1 MVWGK
6 VMEARANLCTHSMNQ
21 DSSHLL
27 RVLNELEENLDDLH
41 SVHEEHVNLKIL

>member
-1 MVWGK
+1 
-6 VMEARANLCTHSMNQ
+6 MEARANLCTHSMSQ
-21 DSSHLL
+21 YSSHLL